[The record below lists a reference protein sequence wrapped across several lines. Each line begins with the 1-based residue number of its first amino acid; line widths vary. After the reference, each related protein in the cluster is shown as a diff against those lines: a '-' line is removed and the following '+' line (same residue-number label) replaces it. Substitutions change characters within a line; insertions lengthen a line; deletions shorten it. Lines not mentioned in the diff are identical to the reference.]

1 MKRKLTKKQIIELK
15 QFCPNLKIGG
25 SCWARCPYRENGRC
39 ELNSDEI
46 LAIAIEYLEEEGKGE
61 GDESEFAPIDVN
73 VSYSINGKIITQDMD
88 VEVKGYCRNICLTI
102 KVRGNIELMS
112 PEKFTIVENE
122 PGNKAYEFYLKD
134 SPKARVI

>member
-1 MKRKLTKKQIIELK
+1 MKHKLTRKQMIELK

-25 SCWARCPYRENGRC
+25 SCWERCPYRENGRC

-46 LAIAIEYLEEEGKGE
+46 LAIAIEYLAEEGKGDE
-61 GDESEFAPIDVN
+61 GELASIDVD

-88 VEVKGYCRNICLTI
+88 VEVKGYCRNISSTI

-134 SPKARVI
+134 FPKARVI